1 MAQRKS
7 SWVLGSLVV
16 GWSLG
21 CGGASLGEDRPGDEG
36 ILDHATTP
44 TTETELQQGDD
55 RCTWNGDLEV
65 GVGVE
70 RAYVLVYEAE
80 VDCSALTEATPI
92 RKTIWSWA
100 PGEPAA
106 RPTIDVTDHEDVRIN
121 FTADGLLVMG
131 QVPAEGATTSDGHER
146 MYRVD
151 EATLEVL
158 AERDSDTWYWGTRTS
173 ASRRWVAVADNGDD
187 AHPIH
192 VLDPRTLEAA
202 VVATDAVWL
211 EAMWM
216 NTTDRLVGLLMDED
230 LHTRLRLWS
239 FQDRDGLPSLGGR
252 ASMPPEDAEIDL
264 PGLVPNLF
272 MSYSWIGVHP
282 QDLQIAVPMFDEV
295 IGDEVLVLVDPST
308 HAVRTVPDVS
318 GPVAYT
324 PDGSSVVGYRGDHLV
339 VVDSVTGDTRT
350 LRTEAEVPTFFV
362 SRDGADV
369 LVTET
374 FDADAPFVLFDL
386 ETGASTVLPLPGGAL
401 QDFTFRDGHEDLWYV
416 QHDALSR
423 VDLGLAEAEVVTTPF
438 VPHHLNWM
446 PTADLLV
453 LDDAVRPELHLFDP
467 DTRVVV
473 ATSSLVDDGRRS
485 ALPLKLSWR

>member
-1 MAQRKS
+1 VAQRKS

-70 RAYVLVYEAE
+70 RAYVLVYEAD

-131 QVPAEGATTSDGHER
+131 QVTADAAGGYETWEKL
-146 MYRVD
+146 YRID
-151 EATLEVL
+151 EATLQVL
-158 AERDSDTWYWGTRTS
+158 AEHDSDTWYWGTRTS

-216 NTTDRLVGLLMDED
+216 NTTDRLVGLVTDED

-239 FQDRDGLPSLGGR
+239 FQERDGLPSLGGR
-252 ASMPPEDAEIDL
+252 ASMPPEDLEIDL
-264 PGLVPNLF
+264 EGLFPNVL

-282 QDLQIAVPMFDEV
+282 QDVQIAVPMHDQ
-295 IGDEVLVLVDPST
+295 GGNPVLALIDPQT
-308 HAVRTVPDVS
+308 QEVRTVPDVA

-324 PDGSSVVGYRGDHLV
+324 PDGSSVVGYRCDQLV
-339 VVDSVTGDTRT
+339 VVDTVTGETQT
-350 LRTEAEVPTFFV
+350 LRTDAELPTFFV

-369 LVTET
+369 LVTEAL
-374 FDADAPFVLFDL
+374 DPDAPMVLFDL

-416 QHDALSR
+416 QQQSLSR
-423 VDLGLAEAEVVTTPF
+423 IDLGLAEAEVVATPF

-467 DTRVVV
+467 DTRAVV